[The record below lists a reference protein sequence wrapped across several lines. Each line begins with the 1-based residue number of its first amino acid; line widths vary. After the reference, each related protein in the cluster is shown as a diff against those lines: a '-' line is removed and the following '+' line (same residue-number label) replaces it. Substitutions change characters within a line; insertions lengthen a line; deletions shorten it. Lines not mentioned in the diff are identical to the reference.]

1 MTADQETQPN
11 AHTGSKF
18 EASADNLL
26 GMISIDIVAE
36 RAPANLQVRDNASS
50 RLSKIIAAKHA
61 TTGHPASGS
70 IGYSSTKA
78 LQQDLEIAA
87 IETAPDGLRNYH
99 SNARVAL
106 QESNLWAACARI
118 QRRTFSA
125 SKKFKF
131 NASRREGIA

>member
-1 MTADQETQPN
+1 MTADQETQTR
-11 AHTGSKF
+11 AHTSSKF

-36 RAPANLQVRDNASS
+36 RAPVNLQVRDNASS

-70 IGYSSTKA
+70 VGYSSTKA

-87 IETAPDGLRNYH
+87 IETAPDSVRN
-99 SNARVAL
+99 NQADADVAL
-106 QESNLWAACARI
+106 QESNLRAARARI
-118 QRRTFSA
+118 QRRTLSA

-131 NASRREGIA
+131 NVSPREGIA